1 MDARR
6 VFVSH
11 DGEALVICEVCGKS
25 RKIRVSDAVVQRY
38 KPVKIK
44 CSCGVDF
51 LVLFEKRKHYRK
63 SVGFVGSVR
72 SVNESEKRDRLV
84 YILDLS
90 QRGLRFRSSTEI
102 DLKLG
107 EVIVVRFVLEGATKV
122 PIQST
127 AVVKNI
133 TGRHVGAEFL
143 DLAEFMKKQIG
154 YFLMP

>member
-1 MDARR
+1 MDVRK

-11 DGEALVICEVCGKS
+11 QGEALVICEVCGKS
-25 RKIRVSDAVVQRY
+25 KKIKVRDTVIEQY

-51 LVLFEKRKHYRK
+51 LVLFEKRKYYRK
-63 SVGFVGSVR
+63 SVGFIGNIR
-72 SVNESEKRDRLV
+72 PADETDKRDSLV
-84 YILDLS
+84 FIVDLS
-90 QRGLRFRSSTEI
+90 QRGLRFRSSSDL
-102 DLKLG
+102 DLKVG
-107 EVIVVRFVLEGATKV
+107 EVVIVRFVLEGTTKV

-133 TGRHVGAEFL
+133 MSRHVGVEFL
-143 DLAEFMKKQIG
+143 DLSEFIKKQIG